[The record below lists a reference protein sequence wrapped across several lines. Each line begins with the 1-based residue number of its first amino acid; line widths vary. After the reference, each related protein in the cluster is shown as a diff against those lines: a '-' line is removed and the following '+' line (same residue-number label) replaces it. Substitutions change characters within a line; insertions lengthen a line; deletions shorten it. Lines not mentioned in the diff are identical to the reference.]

1 MTGEQSIELI
11 FFDGCPNVNLA
22 RDNLCSA
29 LQWEGKDTT
38 WTEWDLFADLT
49 PKHLRQH
56 GSPTI
61 LIDGR
66 DVTGDP
72 AGAVA
77 MACRVDGVPS
87 VALITEKLK

>member
-1 MTGEQSIELI
+1 MTGKKSIELV
-11 FFDGCPNVNLA
+11 FFDGCPKVSVA
-22 RDNLCSA
+22 RDNLRSA

-38 WTEWDLFADLT
+38 WTEWDLFADST

-66 DVTGDP
+66 DVTDNP
-72 AGAVA
+72 AGGGDT
-77 MACRVDGVPS
+77 ACRVDGVPS
-87 VALITEKLK
+87 AALIMEKLK